1 MPGRILSTSFSLRP
15 MSDRPPRAAR
25 GPTASARAARDVVRY
40 AAARGAREDALL
52 AAAGISAEALRDPD
66 GRVPGAAHGRL
77 WDAAAD
83 QVGDPDLGLHL
94 GARYRHDAL
103 SIVGHVMLSARTLG
117 EALDALAEYSTL
129 FAEGVRTRLDR
140 GGAGRPAALEF
151 ETVDAGTSY
160 LVGASRHPIE
170 CLMASVAA
178 VVEVLTG
185 SPLPVLAVALVH
197 DRPASGA
204 AAHEA
209 VFGVVPTFGAPVARL
224 AFEAAA
230 LRWPGTAASPRL
242 FATLTHGADLLLDD
256 LEAARGAGVRP
267 RVAESVASH
276 FRGRVPSLSDVAVDL
291 AMGER
296 TLQRELKAEGTS
308 FQDVVREVRL
318 ALACHHL
325 DRPHATIHEV
335 AFLLGYAEPS
345 AFHRAFKRWTGRT
358 PRDYRSRLAD
368 AYPGASFEEK
378 G

>member
-1 MPGRILSTSFSLRP
+1 

-40 AAARGAREDALL
+40 AVARGAQEDALL

-94 GARYRHDAL
+94 GARYRHGAL

-140 GGAGRPAALEF
+140 GRAGRPAALEF

-242 FATLTHGADLLLDD
+242 FATLTHGADLLLGD
-256 LEAARGAGVRP
+256 LDAARGAGVRS
-267 RVAESVASH
+267 RVAESVAAH

-296 TLQRELKAEGTS
+296 TLQRELKAEWTT

-358 PRDYRSRLAD
+358 PREYRSHPAN
-368 AYPGASFEEK
+368 P
-378 G
+378 